1 MAATKRSSKD
11 SRSPKEITED
21 LSKQVLCKPLW
32 KATNNGGKVREW
44 VVDCK
49 GLDLVRLTLEDEV
62 SPDKTFYMKDPL
74 RSNFFLET
82 KFHPLVEWDNILEFI
97 QTKKLYTRYGNERK
111 ISETEG
117 AYVRTPDQRLF

>member
-1 MAATKRSSKD
+1 MDRVANDLGWAALTFTFRGCGNSEGDFSMQGWVD
-11 SRSPKEITED
+11 D
-21 LSKQVLCKPLW
+21 LR
-32 KATNNGGKVREW
+32 AAI
-44 VVDCK
+44 DH
-49 GLDLVRLTLEDEV
+49 LEDEV

-82 KFHPLVEWDNILEFI
+82 KFHPLVEWDSILEFI